1 MKVEITGRHV
11 VITPAIRNYVMK
23 RLRKFS
29 KFVGDDAS
37 FHVIIDVE
45 KERHVAEI
53 LCKSRMLDLAGK
65 GETGDMY
72 ASIVRAVEKIERQAI
87 KNKTRLIE
95 TKRQRAKNRSVEQK
109 GGLVRPKSSRRLPQP
124 ALICEQEEIQRT
136 LDVEEAAA
144 ELEKSEEGFLVFRN
158 LQSGSMNVLYRR
170 KNGSFGLI
178 QE

>member
-11 VITPAIRNYVMK
+11 VITPAIRSYVMK

-29 KFVGDDAS
+29 KFFGDDAS
-37 FHVIIDVE
+37 FHVILDVE

-53 LCKSRMLDLAGK
+53 LCKSRLLDLTGK

-72 ASIVRAVEKIERQAI
+72 ASIMLAVDKIERQAI
-87 KNKTRLIE
+87 KNKTRMIE
-95 TKRQRAKNRSVEQK
+95 TKRQKPKSRSVEIRS
-109 GGLVRPKSSRRLPQP
+109 GMRRTKP
-124 ALICEQEEIQRT
+124 APRRSEPAPIFEPEEIQRT

-144 ELEKSEEGFLVFRN
+144 ELEKSEDGFLVFRN
-158 LQSGSMNVLYRR
+158 VESGSMNVLYRR

-178 QE
+178 QD

>member
-1 MKVEITGRHV
+1 MNVEITGRHV
-11 VITPAIRNYVMK
+11 DITPAIRSYVMK

-29 KFVGDDAS
+29 RFLGDDAS

-53 LCKSRMLDLAGK
+53 LCKSRLLDLTGR

-72 ASIVRAVEKIERQAI
+72 ASIILAVEKIERQAI
-87 KNKTRLIE
+87 KNKTKLIE
-95 TKRQRAKNRSVEQK
+95 TKRQRAKTRSVEEK
-109 GGLVRPKSSRRLPQP
+109 SGIVRPKSSGKRPERPPIL
-124 ALICEQEEIQRT
+124 EQEAVKRT

-144 ELEKSEEGFLVFRN
+144 ELERSENGFLVFRN
-158 LQSGSMNVLYRR
+158 VESGSMKVIYRR